1 MRIVSSKTFR
11 ASPENLWQI
20 VHDPANMPAWNEK
33 CVECSS
39 NGIGEGSRFN
49 AVFEMSGK
57 RSDAQGEVIEYV
69 LHKRIRYRYRYVDDS
84 KAGSVEETYD
94 ISKVG
99 RDRSKVEH
107 EVNLKHAA
115 LPFWVKLLAFVLEK
129 FGKKMGKGPLDG
141 IEELLNA

>member
-1 MRIVSSKTFR
+1 
-11 ASPENLWQI
+11 
-20 VHDPANMPAWNEK
+20 MPAWNEK
-33 CVECSS
+33 CVECVST
-39 NGIGEGSRFN
+39 GMGERSRFN

-57 RSDAQGEVIEYV
+57 RSNAQGEVIEYV

-84 KAGSVEETYD
+84 KTGSVEETYD

-99 RDRSKVEH
+99 PDRSKIEH
-107 EVNLKHAA
+107 AVNLKHAA
-115 LPFWVKLLAFVLEK
+115 LPLWVKLLAFVLEK